1 MATIKPFIRS
11 SVKNKNAKIR
21 FRLSDGLDVQIF
33 YISEMEINP
42 LHFDAKKGSIK
53 DRLIVDEDYRY
64 KVNTYI
70 ANIKDII
77 AKIYNN
83 RDASDNVSSEWLSEK
98 VNNIIHNKNEKPNEN
113 FFSLYDSFLSQ
124 SQVSEGRLRHYKSTL
139 RIIKRFEMYMN
150 FKKGVFIFDLQAMD
164 TDTWYQF
171 TNYVQNEKN
180 ITEKI
185 IDLFKDDDDLK
196 SNRSHNTVIT
206 IWKRVKAFLNWTNL
220 NGYSTNETHKLVK
233 LNAEV
238 YSTPIYITVEERN
251 MIYEFDFSTNKRL
264 EVQRDIFVFHCL
276 IGCRVGD
283 LIELKKNS
291 VINGCVEYVANKT
304 IKERADTIRVPLNNI
319 ALNIVKKYNDSGS
332 DMLFPFISSQKY
344 NEAIKDIFNAVNLCR
359 LVTVIDGTTGKEKR
373 VPINTV
379 ASSHMARRTFVGNL
393 YKKIKDPNLIGS
405 LSGHC
410 EGSKAFARY
419 REIDDDMKKELV
431 SLLE

>member
-139 RIIKRFEMYMN
+139 RILKRFEIYMN
-150 FKKGVFIFDLQAMD
+150 FKKGSFQLDLQAMD

-251 MIYEFDFSTNKRL
+251 MIYEFDFSINKRL

-319 ALNIVKKYNDSGS
+319 ALSIVKKYSNNGS

-344 NEAIKDIFNAVNLCR
+344 NEAIKDIFNAVNLYR
-359 LVTVIDGTTGKEKR
+359 LVTVIDGITGKEKR

-419 REIDDDMKKELV
+419 REIDEDMKKELV